1 MKLSLCI
8 TTFNRYDLLK
18 ESYAQVID
26 DPRIS
31 EIIIVDDCSTEP
43 GIKEK
48 VNSLAGGKIKVFH
61 QIENRGMSR
70 NKADAISYASNPWA
84 IIFDSDNVIGRDYLD
99 AFYEHTISESG
110 VMLDAF
116 RRIGGGIDKFIF
128 CPDFAK
134 PNFDYR
140 DFKCGNGGTGM
151 RSGIYA
157 KRECAH
163 EIKNDTFNC
172 LLNTCNYI
180 VNRDFY
186 LKTYQHNP
194 SHIASDT
201 IWHNY
206 NHLKVGG
213 LFVVVPGMQY
223 EHRVHSGSGF
233 LQGVDH
239 NMRMQNEVRK
249 LIMALK

>member
-8 TTFNRYDLLK
+8 TTFNRFELLK

-48 VNSLAGGKIKVFH
+48 VNSLAGGKVKVFH
-61 QIENRGMSR
+61 QVRNQGMSR
-70 NKADAISYASNPWA
+70 NKCDAIAYASNHWA
-84 IIFDSDNVIGRDYLD
+84 IIFDSDNIIGPDYLH
-99 AFYEHTISESG
+99 AFFNY
-110 VMLDAF
+110 A
-116 RRIGGGIDKFIF
+116 GGAMEILEEKECYIF

-134 PNFDYR
+134 PDFDYR
-140 DFKCGNGGTGM
+140 PYRQGGGG
-151 RSGIYA
+151 SGIYG
-157 KRECAH
+157 KREASV
-163 EIKNDTFNC
+163 EIKHDDFNC

-180 VNRDFY
+180 VHRDTY
-186 LKTYQHNP
+186 LKTYQYNAD
-194 SHIASDT
+194 HIASDT

-206 NHLKVGG
+206 NHLKNGG
-213 LFVVVPGMQY
+213 LFCVVPGMQY
-223 EHRVHSGSGF
+223 YHRVHKGSGF

-239 NMRMQNEVRK
+239 NMRMQAEVRK
-249 LIMALK
+249 MIMALK

>member
-1 MKLSLCI
+1 MKLSLAI
-8 TTFNRYDLLK
+8 TTFNRFDLLK
-18 ESYAQVID
+18 ESYVQVID

-31 EIIIVDDCSTEP
+31 EIIIVDDCSTEQ

-48 VNSLAGGKIKVFH
+48 VNSLAGGKVKVYH
-61 QIENRGMSR
+61 QAQNRGMSR
-70 NKADAISYASNPWA
+70 NKCDAISYASNPWV
-84 IIFDSDNVIGRDYLD
+84 IIFDSDNIIGPDYLD
-99 AFYEHTISESG
+99 AFYELAIEGDVFNEFGKITNIE
-110 VMLDAF
+110 
-116 RRIGGGIDKFIF
+116 KFIF

-134 PNFDYR
+134 PKFDYR
-140 DFKCGNGGTGM
+140 DFKIGNNGIGM
-151 RSGIYA
+151 RAGIYA
-157 KRECAH
+157 RRECAH
-163 EIKNDTFNC
+163 EIKNDRFNC

-186 LKTYQHNP
+186 LKTYQYNP

-206 NHLKVGG
+206 NHLKAGG

-249 LIMALK
+249 MIMAL